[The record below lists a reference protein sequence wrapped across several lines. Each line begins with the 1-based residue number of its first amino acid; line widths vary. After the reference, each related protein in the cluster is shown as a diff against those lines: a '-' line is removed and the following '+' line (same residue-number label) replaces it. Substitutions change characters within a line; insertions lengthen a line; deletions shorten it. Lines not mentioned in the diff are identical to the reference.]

1 MVFLRIDLYNL
12 QNHTRMQYSI
22 IAQTNTINTIFSK
35 VVVLTSKEELK
46 EVFFLRWTK
55 PSWQGFLQLPS

>member
-55 PSWQGFLQLPS
+55 PS